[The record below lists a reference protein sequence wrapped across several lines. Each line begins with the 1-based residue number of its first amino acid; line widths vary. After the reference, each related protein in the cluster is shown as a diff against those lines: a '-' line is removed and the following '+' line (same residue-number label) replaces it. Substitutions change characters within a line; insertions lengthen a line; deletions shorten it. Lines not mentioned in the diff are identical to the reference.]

1 MAAEID
7 QQKEFQAHAGTYEF
21 FKKLMGRGT
30 IIAFLATAIVVW
42 LIVS

>member
-7 QQKEFQAHAGTYEF
+7 HQKEFEAHAGTYEF
-21 FKKLMGRGT
+21 FKKLMGRST
-30 IIAFLATAIVVW
+30 LIALVATAVVVW

>member
-7 QQKEFQAHAGTYEF
+7 HQKEYQAHAGTYEF

-30 IIAFLATAIVVW
+30 IASIIVTVIVVW